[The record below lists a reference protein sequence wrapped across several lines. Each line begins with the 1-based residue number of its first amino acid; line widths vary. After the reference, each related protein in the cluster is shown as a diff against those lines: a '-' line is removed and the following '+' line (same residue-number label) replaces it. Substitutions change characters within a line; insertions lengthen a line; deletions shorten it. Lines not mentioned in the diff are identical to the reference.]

1 MVIFTVLFANF
12 AESLAE
18 GRGKAQASALKSNK
32 TNSKAR
38 KLSEDGSISIVL
50 SSTLRVGD
58 IVVVSAGEIIPSDGE
73 IISGIASIDESS
85 ITGESAPVVRESGG
99 DFNSVIGGT
108 KVLSDEI
115 TVRIMKNPGETFLDK
130 MISLIEGAKRQKSP
144 NEVAPFYITDWIN
157 CNFYICNNC
166 IKTNGFLFEYRNFL
180 HIFDCSF
187 CLLDSNNNRWIIK
200 CNWYFRNG

>member
-1 MVIFTVLFANF
+1 MI
-12 AESLAE
+12 
-18 GRGKAQASALKSNK
+18 NK
-32 TNSKAR
+32 RNSKAR
-38 KLSEDGSISIVL
+38 KLSEDGSISIIL

-58 IVVVSAGEIIPSDGE
+58 IVVVSVGEIIPSDGE
-73 IISGIASIDESS
+73 IINGIASIDESS

-144 NEVAPFYITDWIN
+144 NEVALSILLIGLTVIFIFATIALKPMASYLNIEISYISLIA
-157 CNFYICNNC
+157 
-166 IKTNGFLFEYRNFL
+166 LFVCLIPTTIGGLLSAIGISGMDRLLKRNV
-180 HIFDCSF
+180 
-187 CLLDSNNNRWIIK
+187 
-200 CNWYFRNG
+200 